1 MQICIYINYFRVVK
15 IPRCKKHK
23 QRRKLIMA
31 FFLSKGYREQRAK
44 EKENERLEEKRENPN
59 IVTGI
64 QGRYRILLMN

>member
-1 MQICIYINYFRVVK
+1 
-15 IPRCKKHK
+15 
-23 QRRKLIMA
+23 MA